1 MLILYV
7 IFGSVFRRELLLMLR
22 FKRKAPK
29 ELSRTNVALEGV
41 QEDRF

>member
-1 MLILYV
+1 MVILYV

-22 FKRKAPK
+22 FKRKEPN
-29 ELSRTNVALEGV
+29 ELSSKNVALEGV